1 MAFIQL
7 NPYRFVGLFGNS
19 IKKYIPTTLIR
30 IQCAFP
36 NIKRKT
42 GSRFWAITLTDLFLN
57 ILIAFNKGALLSI
70 LKVNSP
76 KSVLF
81 TCHFT
86 LKILETV
93 PTFLFNGKLVRSK
106 ENSAKELNDKL
117 HKRIIKYLILILT

>member
-1 MAFIQL
+1 M
-7 NPYRFVGLFGNS
+7 RFPIF
-19 IKKYIPTTLIR
+19 
-30 IQCAFP
+30 
-36 NIKRKT
+36 KRKT

-57 ILIAFNKGALLSI
+57 ILIDFNKGALLSI

-86 LKILETV
+86 LKILETATV
-93 PTFLFNGKLVRSK
+93 PPFFFKGKLVRLK